1 MWQARGSGGSVS
13 LDGQHGEPARRLHKP
28 GWRDPRL
35 IVGLLLVVLA
45 VAGVLTLVSLQN
57 KTVPMFVAN
66 RNISLGERIDP
77 SELHVVDVRLDAVQD
92 QYLTAEKAPAG
103 DLQAKSLIRAGE
115 LVPLASIGG
124 RDPQG
129 RKPLSVE
136 LSRDLP
142 VAVKVGTQVDVWA
155 AERGANSTTYQ
166 EPKRLL
172 ETVEVS
178 AIHELDSGFGGV
190 SGQVVE
196 LLVTDEDL
204 PDMIS
209 ALANEARL
217 TVVYAGGGAG
227 E

>member
-1 MWQARGSGGSVS
+1 MATDV
-13 LDGQHGEPARRLHKP
+13 QHSAPARRLRKP

-35 IVGLLLVVLA
+35 VVGILLVVVA

-57 KTVPMFVAN
+57 KTVPVYVASQD
-66 RNISLGERIDP
+66 ISMGEKVSP
-77 SELHVVDVRLDAVQD
+77 SALKVVDVRLDAVQD
-92 QYLTAEKAPAG
+92 HYLTAEEPPAE
-103 DLQAKSLIRAGE
+103 DLQANTLIRGGE

-142 VAVKVGTQVDVWA
+142 VAVTVGTRVDVWA
-155 AERGANSTTYQ
+155 AEHGENSTTYK

-178 AIHELDSGFGGV
+178 AIHELESGFGGT

-196 LLVTDEDL
+196 LLVTDENL

-209 ALANEARL
+209 ALANDARL
-217 TVVYAGGGAG
+217 TVVYAAGGST

>member
-1 MWQARGSGGSVS
+1 MATDV
-13 LDGQHGEPARRLHKP
+13 QHSEPARRLRKP

-35 IVGLLLVVLA
+35 IVGILLVVVA
-45 VAGVLTLVSLQN
+45 VAGVLTLLSLQN
-57 KTVPMFVAN
+57 KTVPVYVAN
-66 RNISLGERIDP
+66 QDISMGEKIESSGLD
-77 SELHVVDVRLDAVQD
+77 VVDVRLDSVQD
-92 QYLTAEKAPAG
+92 HYLTAREAPAEG
-103 DLQAKSLIRAGE
+103 LQANTLIRSGE
-115 LVPLASIGG
+115 LVPMASIGG

-142 VAVKVGTQVDVWA
+142 VAVAVGTRVDVWS
-155 AERGANSTTYQ
+155 AERGANSTTYE
-166 EPKRLL
+166 EPKKLL

-178 AIHELDSGFGGV
+178 AIHELDSGFGGT

-209 ALANEARL
+209 ALANEAQL
-217 TVVYAGGGAG
+217 TVVFAAGGSA